1 MPKIKVNEIN
11 IYYEIHG
18 DGYPLVMIMGFTG
31 TANFWSPFLIDGV
44 SKHFKTI
51 IFDNRGAGRTDKPD
65 EDYSIKMIADDTV
78 GLMDALNIEKAHIL
92 GLSMGGMIAQ
102 ELVLNHP
109 EKVEKLILAGTHC
122 GGSRCVFPPV
132 EITDF
137 IAGKTTYSN
146 EEWIEKEMPLLYS
159 EEFIRKNPDFIEK
172 KKKGYLQAPLPD
184 KSRERNVLAAGR
196 FNAGRKL
203 KKISVPTLVLHG
215 KEDKLIPYKNAE
227 ILANNIPDA
236 KLVLFENLGHDLF
249 SPEPEKVNKII
260 IDFLNITK

>member
-1 MPKIKVNEIN
+1 MPKIKVSDIN

-44 SKHFKTI
+44 SKFFKLI

-65 EDYSIKMIADDTV
+65 YDYTIPMMANDTV
-78 GLMDALNIEKAHIL
+78 GLMSALNVERAHIL

-109 EKVEKLILAGTHC
+109 EKVDRLILAGTHC
-122 GGSRCVFPPV
+122 GGSRSIFPPV

-137 IAGKTTYSN
+137 LAGKTTKSP

-159 EEFIRKNPDFIEK
+159 EEFIKNNPEYIEK
-172 KKKGYLQAPLPD
+172 KKKGYLETPLPD
-184 KSRERNVLAAGR
+184 KSRERNILAAGR
-196 FNAGRKL
+196 FNAGRRL
-203 KKISVPTLVLHG
+203 KKISASTLVLHG
-215 KEDKLIPYKNAE
+215 KQDLLIPYKNAE
-227 ILANNIPDA
+227 TLATNIPGA
-236 KLVLFENLGHDLF
+236 RLELFDNLGHDIF
-249 SPEPEKVNKII
+249 SPEPERVNKII
-260 IDFLNITK
+260 IDFLK